1 MSDPSSETGAD
12 VYDVVI
18 VGAGPAGLTAAIY
31 ASRGRLKTAVLERN
45 MAGGQIALTDLVEN
59 YPGFPEGISGFDL
72 SQKMKEQAEKFGA
85 EMREIEGVAELRT
98 DAEGCYV
105 VVTDRE
111 EIHTRAVILAP
122 GVEPRRS
129 GIPGEAEFIGRGVSW
144 CATCD
149 GALYR
154 GKTVAVIGG
163 GDAAVEEGLFLTKFA
178 EKVYLVHRRDE
189 LRAAPI
195 AQERAFANPKFEFVW
210 DSIPKQID
218 GTEMVEALEVENV
231 KTGEGRSLPVNGVF
245 MYIGQIPNT
254 DWLKGTVE
262 LDEYGYIVTDELL
275 RTELPG
281 VFACGD
287 ARANPLKQIAMAV
300 GEGALAAVQA
310 GRYLDEL
317 ESAPGT
323 TAAAG
328 ESAAA
333 AAHAQRS
340 RHATLTNARRRAT
353 LMRAGSQRLTGGCRW
368 TLSHRTTSRPR
379 SSRRPAR
386 SWSTSGPSGAAPAA

>member
-1 MSDPSSETGAD
+1 M
-12 VYDVVI
+12 
-18 VGAGPAGLTAAIY
+18 
-31 ASRGRLKTAVLERN
+31 
-45 MAGGQIALTDLVEN
+45 
-59 YPGFPEGISGFDL
+59 
-72 SQKMKEQAEKFGA
+72 
-85 EMREIEGVAELRT
+85 
-98 DAEGCYV
+98 
-105 VVTDRE
+105 
-111 EIHTRAVILAP
+111 
-122 GVEPRRS
+122 EPRRS
-129 GIPGEAEFIGRGVSW
+129 GSPGEAEFIGRGVSW

-163 GDAAVEEGLFLTKFA
+163 GDAAVEEGMFLTKFA

-210 DSIPKQID
+210 DSIPKQIE
-218 GTEMVEALEVENV
+218 GAEMVEALAVENV

-254 DWLKGTVE
+254 AWLKDTVD
-262 LDEYGYIVTDELL
+262 LDEYGHIVTDELL
-275 RTELPG
+275 RTKLPG

-287 ARANPLKQIAMAV
+287 ARANPLKQIVMAV

-323 TAAAG
+323 TAPAG

-333 AAHAQRS
+333 ANTTATTPATQR
-340 RHATLTNARRRAT
+340 
-353 LMRAGSQRLTGGCRW
+353 
-368 TLSHRTTSRPR
+368 
-379 SSRRPAR
+379 
-386 SWSTSGPSGAAPAA
+386 

>member
-1 MSDPSSETGAD
+1 MSEPTSEIGAD
-12 VYDVVI
+12 VLDVVI
-18 VGAGPAGLTAAIY
+18 VGAGPAGLTAGIY
-31 ASRGRLKTAVLERN
+31 CSRGRLKTAILERN

-85 EMREIEGVAELRT
+85 EMREIEGVAEVRR
-98 DAEGCYV
+98 DPEGHYV

-111 EIHTRAVILAP
+111 EILTRSVILAP

-154 GKTVAVIGG
+154 DKTVAVIGG
-163 GDAAVEEGLFLTKFA
+163 GDSAVEEGLFLTKFA

-210 DSIPKQID
+210 DSIPEQID
-218 GTEMVEALEVENV
+218 GSEMVEALEVKNV
-231 KTGEGRSLPVNGVF
+231 KTGEGRALPVNGVF

-254 DWLKGTVE
+254 AWLKDTVE
-262 LDEYGYIVTDELL
+262 LDEYGYIVTDGLL
-275 RTELPG
+275 RTGLPG

-287 ARANPLKQIAMAV
+287 ARANPLKQIAMAI

-323 TAAAG
+323 LGAAG
-328 ESAAA
+328 ENATTET
-333 AAHAQRS
+333 QR
-340 RHATLTNARRRAT
+340 
-353 LMRAGSQRLTGGCRW
+353 
-368 TLSHRTTSRPR
+368 
-379 SSRRPAR
+379 
-386 SWSTSGPSGAAPAA
+386 

>member
-1 MSDPSSETGAD
+1 MSEPTSETGAE
-12 VYDVVI
+12 VFDVVI

-85 EMREIEGVAELRT
+85 EMREIEGVSELRA
-98 DAEGCYV
+98 DPQGGYV

-111 EIHTRAVILAP
+111 ELRARAVILAP

-154 GKTVAVIGG
+154 GRTVAVIGG
-163 GDAAVEEGLFLTKFA
+163 GDSAVEEGMFLTKFA

-195 AQERAFANPKFEFVW
+195 AQERAFANPRFEFVW
-210 DSIPKQID
+210 DSIPKRID
-218 GTEMVEALEVENV
+218 GSEMVEDLEVENV
-231 KTGEGRSLPVNGVF
+231 KTGERRKLPVNGVF

-254 DWLKGTVE
+254 AWLKGTVDI
-262 LDEYGYIVTDELL
+262 DEYGYIVTDGLL

-287 ARANPLKQIAMAV
+287 ARANPLKQIVMAV

-310 GRYLDEL
+310 ERYLDQLDDPPEGAKDAAG
-317 ESAPGT
+317 EGA
-323 TAAAG
+323 AAAG
-328 ESAAA
+328 T
-333 AAHAQRS
+333 QR
-340 RHATLTNARRRAT
+340 
-353 LMRAGSQRLTGGCRW
+353 
-368 TLSHRTTSRPR
+368 
-379 SSRRPAR
+379 
-386 SWSTSGPSGAAPAA
+386 

>member
-1 MSDPSSETGAD
+1 MPEPTSETGAD
-12 VYDVVI
+12 VLDVVI
-18 VGAGPAGLTAAIY
+18 VGAGPAGLTAGIY
-31 ASRGRLKTAVLERN
+31 CSRGRLKTAILERN

-72 SQKMKEQAEKFGA
+72 ATKMKDQAVKFGA
-85 EMREIEGVAELRT
+85 EVREIESVSELRT
-98 DAEGCYV
+98 DPAGCYV

-111 EIHTRAVILAP
+111 AIRTRAVILAP

-154 GKTVAVIGG
+154 GRTVAVIGG
-163 GDAAVEEGLFLTKFA
+163 GDSAVEEGMFLTKFA
-178 EKVYLVHRRDE
+178 DKVYLVHRRDE

-218 GTEMVEALEVENV
+218 GQEMVQALEVENV
-231 KTGEGRSLPVNGVF
+231 KTGEGRTLPVNGVF

-254 DWLKGTVE
+254 AWLEGTVE
-262 LDEYGYIVTDELL
+262 IDGQGYIVTDALL
-275 RTELPG
+275 RTKLPG

-287 ARANPLKQIAMAV
+287 AHANPLKQIAMAV
-300 GEGALAAVQA
+300 GEGALAAVQTE
-310 GRYLDEL
+310 RYLDEL
-317 ESAPGT
+317 ECPPAPANEAAGGGA
-323 TAAAG
+323 TAAG
-328 ESAAA
+328 T
-333 AAHAQRS
+333 QR
-340 RHATLTNARRRAT
+340 
-353 LMRAGSQRLTGGCRW
+353 
-368 TLSHRTTSRPR
+368 
-379 SSRRPAR
+379 
-386 SWSTSGPSGAAPAA
+386 

>member
-1 MSDPSSETGAD
+1 MSEPVSETGAD
-12 VYDVVI
+12 VFDVVI
-18 VGAGPAGLTAAIY
+18 VGAGPAGLTAGIY

-85 EMREIEGVAELRT
+85 EMREIEGVAELRS
-98 DAEGCYV
+98 DPEGCYV
-105 VVTDRE
+105 VATDRE
-111 EIHTRAVILAP
+111 EIRTRAVILAP

-163 GDAAVEEGLFLTKFA
+163 GDSAVEEGMFLTKFA
-178 EKVYLVHRRDE
+178 DKVYLVHRRDE
-189 LRAAPI
+189 LRAAEI
-195 AQERAFANPKFEFVW
+195 AQERAFANPKVEFVW
-210 DSIPKQID
+210 DSVPRQID
-218 GTEMVEALEVENV
+218 GDQLVEALEVENV
-231 KTGEGRSLPVNGVF
+231 KTGESRSLPVNGVF

-254 DWLKGTVE
+254 AWLKDTVE

-275 RTELPG
+275 RTSLPG

-287 ARANPLKQIAMAV
+287 AHANPLKQIVMAV
-300 GEGALAAVQA
+300 GEGALAAVQVE
-310 GRYLDEL
+310 RYLDAL
-317 ESAPGT
+317 EGPPEGAKD
-323 TAAAG
+323 AAG

-333 AAHAQRS
+333 AGR
-340 RHATLTNARRRAT
+340 
-353 LMRAGSQRLTGGCRW
+353 
-368 TLSHRTTSRPR
+368 
-379 SSRRPAR
+379 
-386 SWSTSGPSGAAPAA
+386 

>member
-1 MSDPSSETGAD
+1 MPDPTREPGAD
-12 VYDVVI
+12 APDVVI
-18 VGAGPAGLTAAIY
+18 VGAGPSGLTAAIY
-31 ASRGRLKTAVLERN
+31 ASRSRLRTVVLERN

-59 YPGFPEGISGFDL
+59 FPGFPEGISGFDL

-85 EMREIEGVAELRT
+85 EMREIEGVAGFRAAP
-98 DAEGCYV
+98 DGGYV
-105 VVTDRE
+105 VTTDRE
-111 EIHTRAVILAP
+111 EVHARTVILAP

-163 GDAAVEEGLFLTKFA
+163 GDAAVEEGMFLTKFA
-178 EKVYLVHRRDE
+178 DRVYLVHRRDQ

-195 AQERAFANPKFEFVW
+195 AQERVFANQKVELVW
-210 DSIPKQID
+210 DSIPKRID

-231 KTGEGRSLPVNGVF
+231 KTGAPRTLPVNGVF
-245 MYIGQIPNT
+245 VYIGQIPNT
-254 DWLKGTVE
+254 EWLRGTVE
-262 LDEYGYIVTDELL
+262 LDEHGYIVTDGLL
-275 RTELPG
+275 RTGLPG

-310 GRYLDEL
+310 GRYLDDL
-317 ESAPGT
+317 AGI
-323 TAAAG
+323 AQVKDAAG
-328 ESAAA
+328 
-333 AAHAQRS
+333 
-340 RHATLTNARRRAT
+340 
-353 LMRAGSQRLTGGCRW
+353 
-368 TLSHRTTSRPR
+368 
-379 SSRRPAR
+379 
-386 SWSTSGPSGAAPAA
+386 

>member
-1 MSDPSSETGAD
+1 MSDTTNETGAD
-12 VYDVVI
+12 LYDVVI
-18 VGAGPAGLTAAIY
+18 VGAGPAGLTAGIY

-72 SQKMKEQAEKFGA
+72 SQKMRDQAEKFGA
-85 EMREIEGVAELRT
+85 EMREIEGVSQLRRA
-98 DAEGCYV
+98 DDGHYV
-105 VVTDRE
+105 LVTDNGE
-111 EIHTRAVILAP
+111 VHTRTVILAP

-149 GALYR
+149 GALYK

-163 GDAAVEEGLFLTKFA
+163 GDSAVEEGMFLTKFA
-178 EKVYLVHRRDE
+178 EKVYLVHRRNQ

-210 DSIPKQID
+210 DSIPKKID
-218 GTEMVEALEVENV
+218 GTQMVQALEVENV
-231 KTGEGRSLPVNGVF
+231 KTGEGRTLPVDGVF

-254 DWLKGTVE
+254 DWLKDTVE
-262 LDEYGYIVTDELL
+262 LTEYGHIVTDELMQT
-275 RTELPG
+275 RLPG

-287 ARANPLKQIAMAV
+287 ARANALKQIAMAV

-310 GRYLDEL
+310 ERFLDEL
-317 ESAPGT
+317 EGPDP
-323 TAAAG
+323 TAADVTTRERTA
-328 ESAAA
+328 ES
-333 AAHAQRS
+333 H
-340 RHATLTNARRRAT
+340 H
-353 LMRAGSQRLTGGCRW
+353 
-368 TLSHRTTSRPR
+368 
-379 SSRRPAR
+379 
-386 SWSTSGPSGAAPAA
+386 

>member
-1 MSDPSSETGAD
+1 MPEPINESGAD
-12 VYDVVI
+12 VLDVVI
-18 VGAGPAGLTAAIY
+18 VGAGPAGLTAGIY
-31 ASRGRLKTAVLERN
+31 CSRGRLRTVILERN

-72 SQKMKEQAEKFGA
+72 ATKMKDQAVKFGA
-85 EMREIEGVAELRT
+85 EMREIEAVSELRKGA
-98 DAEGCYV
+98 DDCYV

-111 EIHTRAVILAP
+111 EVRARAVILAP

-154 GKTVAVIGG
+154 GRTVAVIGG
-163 GDAAVEEGLFLTKFA
+163 GDSAVEEGMFLTKFA
-178 EKVYLVHRRDE
+178 DKVYLVHRRDE

-210 DSIPKQID
+210 DSVPKQID
-218 GTEMVEALEVENV
+218 GDELVEALEVENV
-231 KTGEGRSLPVNGVF
+231 KTGEERTLPVNGVF

-254 DWLKGTVE
+254 AWLKDTVK
-262 LDEYGYIVTDELL
+262 LTDMGHIVTDDLL
-275 RTELPG
+275 RTGLPG

-287 ARANPLKQIAMAV
+287 ARANPLKQIAMAI

-310 GRYLDEL
+310 ERYIDEL
-317 ESAPGT
+317 EAPPPGAT
-323 TAAAG
+323 NAAG
-328 ESAAA
+328 DGGASAGT
-333 AAHAQRS
+333 QR
-340 RHATLTNARRRAT
+340 
-353 LMRAGSQRLTGGCRW
+353 
-368 TLSHRTTSRPR
+368 
-379 SSRRPAR
+379 
-386 SWSTSGPSGAAPAA
+386 

>member
-1 MSDPSSETGAD
+1 MSEPTSGSGAD

-18 VGAGPAGLTAAIY
+18 VGAGPAGLTAGVY
-31 ASRGRLKTAVLERN
+31 CSRGRLKTAVLERN

-85 EMREIEGVAELRT
+85 EMREIEGVAELRR
-98 DAEGCYV
+98 DPESHYV

-111 EIHTRAVILAP
+111 EILTRTVILAP

-163 GDAAVEEGLFLTKFA
+163 GDSAVEEGMFLTKFA
-178 EKVYLVHRRDE
+178 DKVFLVHRRDE

-195 AQERAFANPKFEFVW
+195 AQERAFANPKVEFVW
-210 DSIPKQID
+210 DSVPRQID
-218 GTEMVEALEVENV
+218 GADMVEALEVENV
-231 KTGEGRSLPVNGVF
+231 KTGEGRTLPVNGVF

-254 DWLKGTVE
+254 AWLKDTVE
-262 LDEYGYIVTDELL
+262 LDEHGYILTDGLL

-310 GRYLDEL
+310 ERYLDEL
-317 ESAPGT
+317 ESTPGT
-323 TAAAG
+323 TTAAG
-328 ESAAA
+328 DSAAA
-333 AAHAQRS
+333 TTQR
-340 RHATLTNARRRAT
+340 
-353 LMRAGSQRLTGGCRW
+353 
-368 TLSHRTTSRPR
+368 
-379 SSRRPAR
+379 
-386 SWSTSGPSGAAPAA
+386 

>member
-1 MSDPSSETGAD
+1 MPELNNDTGAG

-18 VGAGPAGLTAAIY
+18 VGAGPAGLTAGIY
-31 ASRGRLKTAVLERN
+31 CSRGRLTTAILERN
-45 MAGGQIALTDLVEN
+45 MAGGQIALTELVEN

-72 SQKMKEQAEKFGA
+72 ATRMKDQAAQFGA
-85 EMREIEGVAELRT
+85 EVREIETVSALRAEP
-98 DAEGCYV
+98 DGGYA
-105 VVTDRE
+105 VVTDRG
-111 EIHTRAVILAP
+111 EIRARAVILAP
-122 GVEPRRS
+122 GVEGRRS

-154 GKTVAVIGG
+154 GRTVAVIGG

-178 EKVYLVHRRDE
+178 EKVYLVHRRNE

-210 DSIPKQID
+210 DSIPKRID
-218 GTEMVEALEVENV
+218 GGDVVEALEIENV
-231 KTGEGRSLPVNGVF
+231 KTAEPRTLPVNGVF

-254 DWLKGTVE
+254 TWLKNTVTI
-262 LDEYGYIVTDELL
+262 DEYGYIVTDELL
-275 RTELPG
+275 RTKLTG

-310 GRYLDEL
+310 ERYLDTL
-317 ESAPGT
+317 GCAAPESEG
-323 TAAAG
+323 AAG
-328 ESAAA
+328 GSAAVPGGSAAA
-333 AAHAQRS
+333 PDPQR
-340 RHATLTNARRRAT
+340 
-353 LMRAGSQRLTGGCRW
+353 
-368 TLSHRTTSRPR
+368 
-379 SSRRPAR
+379 
-386 SWSTSGPSGAAPAA
+386 

>member
-1 MSDPSSETGAD
+1 MSEPTSGSSAD

-18 VGAGPAGLTAAIY
+18 VGAGPAGLTAGVY
-31 ASRGRLKTAVLERN
+31 SSRGRLKTAVLERN

-85 EMREIEGVAELRT
+85 EMREIEGVAALRR
-98 DAEGCYV
+98 DPEGHYV

-111 EIHTRAVILAP
+111 EILTRTVILAP

-163 GDAAVEEGLFLTKFA
+163 GDSAVEEGMFLTKFA
-178 EKVYLVHRRDE
+178 DKVFLVHRRNE

-195 AQERAFANPKFEFVW
+195 AQERAFANPKVEFVW
-210 DSIPKQID
+210 DSVPKQIEGAD
-218 GTEMVEALEVENV
+218 MVEALEVENV
-231 KTGEGRSLPVNGVF
+231 KTGEGRTLPVNGVF

-254 DWLKGTVE
+254 AWLKDTVE
-262 LDEYGYIVTDELL
+262 LDEYGYILTDGLL

-310 GRYLDEL
+310 ERYLDEL
-317 ESAPGT
+317 ESTPGT
-323 TAAAG
+323 KSAAG
-328 ESAAA
+328 DSAAA
-333 AAHAQRS
+333 STQR
-340 RHATLTNARRRAT
+340 
-353 LMRAGSQRLTGGCRW
+353 
-368 TLSHRTTSRPR
+368 
-379 SSRRPAR
+379 
-386 SWSTSGPSGAAPAA
+386 

>member
-1 MSDPSSETGAD
+1 MSEPVSETGAD
-12 VYDVVI
+12 VFDVVI
-18 VGAGPAGLTAAIY
+18 VGAGPAGLTAGIY
-31 ASRGRLKTAVLERN
+31 ASRGRLKTAILERN

-85 EMREIEGVAELRT
+85 ETREIEGVSELRS
-98 DAEGCYV
+98 DPEGGYV
-105 VVTDRE
+105 IASDRG
-111 EIHTRAVILAP
+111 EIRTRAVILAP

-154 GKTVAVIGG
+154 GRTVAVIGG
-163 GDAAVEEGLFLTKFA
+163 GDSAVEEGMFLTKFA

-210 DSIPKQID
+210 DSIPRQID
-218 GTEMVEALEVENV
+218 GAEMVEALEVENV
-231 KTGEGRSLPVNGVF
+231 KTGEGRTLPVNGVF

-254 DWLKGTVE
+254 AWLKDTVE

-275 RTELPG
+275 RTKLPG

-287 ARANPLKQIAMAV
+287 AHANPLKQIVMAV

-310 GRYLDEL
+310 ERYLDAL
-317 ESAPGT
+317 EGPQEGAKD
-323 TAAAG
+323 AAG

-333 AAHAQRS
+333 AGTQR
-340 RHATLTNARRRAT
+340 
-353 LMRAGSQRLTGGCRW
+353 
-368 TLSHRTTSRPR
+368 
-379 SSRRPAR
+379 
-386 SWSTSGPSGAAPAA
+386 

>member
-1 MSDPSSETGAD
+1 MSDPSSDAGAEM
-12 VYDVVI
+12 YDVVI

-85 EMREIEGVAELRT
+85 EMREIEGVAELRS
-98 DAEGCYV
+98 DPEGCYV
-105 VVTDRE
+105 VATDRE
-111 EIHTRAVILAP
+111 QIRTRSVILAP

-163 GDAAVEEGLFLTKFA
+163 GNSAVEEGMFLTKFA
-178 EKVYLVHRRDE
+178 EKVYVVHRRDE

-210 DSIPKQID
+210 DSLPKQID
-218 GTEMVEALEVENV
+218 GAEMVEALEVENV
-231 KTGEGRSLPVNGVF
+231 KTGEARSLPVNGVF

-254 DWLKGTVE
+254 AWLKDTVE
-262 LDEYGYIVTDELL
+262 LDEWGYIVTDELL
-275 RTELPG
+275 RTELQG

-300 GEGALAAVQA
+300 GEGALAAVQTE
-310 GRYLDEL
+310 RYLDGL
-317 ESAPGT
+317 ECPPGT
-323 TAAAG
+323 VEAAG
-328 ESAAA
+328 ESAG
-333 AAHAQRS
+333 AQQ
-340 RHATLTNARRRAT
+340 TDRR
-353 LMRAGSQRLTGGCRW
+353 M
-368 TLSHRTTSRPR
+368 
-379 SSRRPAR
+379 
-386 SWSTSGPSGAAPAA
+386 

>member
-1 MSDPSSETGAD
+1 MPEPINESGAD
-12 VYDVVI
+12 VLDVVI
-18 VGAGPAGLTAAIY
+18 VGAGPAGLTAGIY
-31 ASRGRLKTAVLERN
+31 CSRGRLRTVILERN

-72 SQKMKEQAEKFGA
+72 ATKMKDQAVKFGA
-85 EMREIEGVAELRT
+85 EMREIEAVSELRKGA
-98 DAEGCYV
+98 DGCYV

-111 EIHTRAVILAP
+111 EIRARAVILAP

-154 GKTVAVIGG
+154 GRTVAVIGG
-163 GDAAVEEGLFLTKFA
+163 GDSAVEEGMFLTKFA
-178 EKVYLVHRRDE
+178 DKVYLVHRRDE

-210 DSIPKQID
+210 DSVPKRID
-218 GTEMVEALEVENV
+218 GDELVEALEVENV
-231 KTGEGRSLPVNGVF
+231 KTGEERTLPVNGVF

-254 DWLKGTVE
+254 AWLKDTVK
-262 LDEYGYIVTDELL
+262 LTDLGHIVTDDLL

-287 ARANPLKQIAMAV
+287 ARANPLKQIAMAI

-310 GRYLDEL
+310 ERYIDDL
-317 ESAPGT
+317 EAP
-323 TAAAG
+323 
-328 ESAAA
+328 
-333 AAHAQRS
+333 
-340 RHATLTNARRRAT
+340 
-353 LMRAGSQRLTGGCRW
+353 
-368 TLSHRTTSRPR
+368 
-379 SSRRPAR
+379 
-386 SWSTSGPSGAAPAA
+386 PSGATNASGDGAASAGTQR

>member
-1 MSDPSSETGAD
+1 MPEPTSETGAD
-12 VYDVVI
+12 VFDVVI
-18 VGAGPAGLTAAIY
+18 VGAGPAGLTAGIY
-31 ASRGRLKTAVLERN
+31 CSRGRLKTAVLERN

-72 SQKMKEQAEKFGA
+72 ASKMKEQAEKFGA
-85 EMREIEGVAELRT
+85 EMREIEGVSELRS
-98 DAEGCYV
+98 DAAGGYV

-111 EIHTRAVILAP
+111 EIRARAVILAP
-122 GVEPRRS
+122 GVEPKRS

-154 GKTVAVIGG
+154 GRTVAVIGG
-163 GDAAVEEGLFLTKFA
+163 GDSAVEEGMFLTKFA

-195 AQERAFANPKFEFVW
+195 AQERAFANAKFEFVW

-218 GTEMVEALEVENV
+218 GDEMVEDLEVENV
-231 KTGEGRSLPVNGVF
+231 KTGERRKLPVNGVF
-245 MYIGQIPNT
+245 IYIGQIPNT
-254 DWLKGTVE
+254 AWLKDTVE
-262 LDEYGYIVTDELL
+262 LDEWGYIVTDELL

-287 ARANPLKQIAMAV
+287 AHANPLKQIAMAI

-310 GRYLDEL
+310 ERYLDHL
-317 ESAPGT
+317 ECPPEGAKDAAGEGA
-323 TAAAG
+323 AAAG
-328 ESAAA
+328 T
-333 AAHAQRS
+333 QR
-340 RHATLTNARRRAT
+340 
-353 LMRAGSQRLTGGCRW
+353 
-368 TLSHRTTSRPR
+368 
-379 SSRRPAR
+379 
-386 SWSTSGPSGAAPAA
+386 